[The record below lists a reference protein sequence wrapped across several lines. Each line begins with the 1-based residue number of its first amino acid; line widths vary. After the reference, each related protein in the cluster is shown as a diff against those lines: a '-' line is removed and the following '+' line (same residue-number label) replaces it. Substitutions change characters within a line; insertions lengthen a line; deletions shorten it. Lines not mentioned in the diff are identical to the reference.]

1 MNNITAYIND
11 NWLKKFETKI
21 YRNTRIVN
29 TVEMRNKIKNNLL
42 DNIYWTV
49 KMPLLNRLI
58 KEVSVD

>member
-1 MNNITAYIND
+1 MNNITADIND

-58 KEVSVD
+58 KEIAVD

>member
-58 KEVSVD
+58 KEVTVD